1 MMSGMYG
8 VLSEIAIRDGG
19 AKLLKGLVSLMVRH
33 RASPVSGDI
42 VPEPPERGPDWRAT
56 RRSSRRIEI
65 CRIRIERPAFKR
77 SQRHQT
83 STIFRL
89 ASLLP

>member
-42 VPEPPERGPDWRAT
+42 VPEPPERGA
-56 RRSSRRIEI
+56 
-65 CRIRIERPAFKR
+65 
-77 SQRHQT
+77 
-83 STIFRL
+83 RL
-89 ASLLP
+89 ARYATIIKKNRDL